1 MPHDIA
7 AFPVQ
12 HSLMRETVT
21 LSLFDKLKAF
31 ASAPYTTER
40 TFWIYQRAMSR
51 LIEAEL
57 ARVAGEA

>member
-7 AFPVQ
+7 ALPV
-12 HSLMRETVT
+12 HYNCMSETVT
-21 LSLFDKLKAF
+21 LLDQLKAF

-57 ARVAGEA
+57 ARMAGEA

>member
-12 HSLMRETVT
+12 HNLMRGTMP
-21 LSLFDKLKAF
+21 LLDQLKAF

-57 ARVAGEA
+57 ARMDGEA